1 MNLSTQM
8 MKQNVKAQ
16 NTAPRSPFRHYSRAL
31 PNIIQGVAFE
41 GSNVDCHSCVE
52 LGYSLILGLP
62 ELVLWGSIAS

>member
-8 MKQNVKAQ
+8 MKQIVKAQ
-16 NTAPRSPFRHYSRAL
+16 NTAPRSTFRHHCRAL
-31 PNIIQGVAFE
+31 PNIFQGVAFE